1 MSWVVKSM
9 EETHIPKHVAIIP
22 DGNRRWAKA
31 RGLDPW
37 KGHEEGTKMFEE
49 VSEAAFRAGI
59 SYFTFWAASEDNLKS
74 RPKLEISAL
83 MFLIDRYLSTE
94 SALERFL
101 EDKVRVRVLG
111 RWQEL
116 IPKESVHKGIEN
128 LQQRTSHFTERN
140 LTILLGYDGQ
150 SEMVA
155 ALNHLAVT
163 KQVVDAA
170 TLRAALWT
178 ADLPPVD
185 LVIRTG
191 GEPHWSAGFMM
202 WHVAN
207 SQLYFTEKLWPD
219 FNAKELEKA
228 FEDYKMRPRRF
239 GK

>member
-1 MSWVVKSM
+1 MSGELVPH
-9 EETHIPKHVAIIP
+9 HIAIIP

-31 RGLDPW
+31 KGLEPW
-37 KGHEEGTKMFEE
+37 KGHEEGVKRFEE
-49 VSEAAFRAGI
+49 VSEAAFRSGV
-59 SYFTFWAASEDNLKS
+59 SYFTFWAASEDNLRS
-74 RPKLEISAL
+74 RPKLEVSAL
-83 MFLIDRYLSTE
+83 VYLMDTYLSAE
-94 SALERFL
+94 STVKRF
-101 EDKVRVRVLG
+101 EENQIRVRVLG

-116 IPKESVHKGIEN
+116 ISNSSVHAGIEL
-128 LQQRTSHFTERN
+128 LQQRTARFTERH

-155 ALNHLAVT
+155 ALNQLTLT
-163 KQVVDAA
+163 KQAVDAA

-207 SQLYFTEKLWPD
+207 SQLYFTEQLWPAFTAESLSAALAD
-219 FNAKELEKA
+219 FSG
-228 FEDYKMRPRRF
+228 RGRRF
-239 GK
+239 GR

>member
-1 MSWVVKSM
+1 MT
-9 EETHIPKHVAIIP
+9 ETHNLVPHHIAIIP

-31 RGLDPW
+31 QGLDPW
-37 KGHEEGTKMFEE
+37 KGHEEGSKRFED
-49 VSEAAFRAGI
+49 VSEAAFQEGV
-59 SYFTFWAASEDNLKS
+59 SYVTFWAASEDNLKK
-74 RPKLEISAL
+74 RPTTEVAELL
-83 MFLIDRYLSTE
+83 RLIKNYLSME
-94 SALERFL
+94 NGVQKFIEN
-101 EDKVRVRVLG
+101 KIRVRVLG

-116 IPKESVHKGIEN
+116 LPKVMHNRILETEQK
-128 LQQRTSHFTERN
+128 TAHFAERN

-150 SEMVA
+150 SEMLA

-163 KQVVDAA
+163 KQAIDAA

-207 SQLYFTEKLWPD
+207 SQLYFTDKLWPE
-219 FNAKELEKA
+219 FTAAELHKA
-228 FEDYKMRPRRF
+228 LGDYKGRQRRF
-239 GK
+239 GT

>member
-1 MSWVVKSM
+1 MSES
-9 EETHIPKHVAIIP
+9 IPKHIAIIP

-31 RGLDPW
+31 QGLEPW
-37 KGHEEGTKMFEE
+37 KGHEVGTKQFEE
-49 VSEAAFRAGI
+49 VSEAAFAAGI
-59 SYFTFWAASEDNLKS
+59 EYFTFWAASEDNLKE
-74 RPKLEISAL
+74 RPKLEITAL
-83 MFLIDRYLSTE
+83 IYLIEKYLSTE
-94 SALERFL
+94 SVIQRF
-101 EDKVRVRVLG
+101 ETNKVRVRVLG

-116 IPKESVHKGIEN
+116 IPKESVHKGIEH
-128 LQQRTSHFTERN
+128 LQQRTANFTDKN

-155 ALNHLAVT
+155 ALNHLTVT
-163 KQVVDAA
+163 KQAVDAA

-207 SQLYFTEKLWPD
+207 SQLYFTEDLWPD
-219 FNAKELEKA
+219 FGPNELLKA
-228 FEDYKMRPRRF
+228 LEDFKTRKRRF

>member
-1 MSWVVKSM
+1 MSD
-9 EETHIPKHVAIIP
+9 TPPQHIALIP

-37 KGHEEGTKMFEE
+37 KGHEEGVKRFEE
-49 VSEAAFRAGI
+49 LGDSLLACGVK
-59 SYFTFWAASEDNLKS
+59 YYTFWAASEDNLLKRS
-74 RPKLEISAL
+74 KLEVSVLLRIVSE
-83 MFLIDRYLSTE
+83 YLYRSGAIE
-94 SALERFL
+94 QFQE
-101 EDKVRVRVLG
+101 KGIRVRVLG
-111 RWQEL
+111 RWKEL
-116 IPKESVHKGIEN
+116 ISDKKVHEGIERVEQATA
-128 LQQRTSHFTERN
+128 LCAKAN
-140 LTILLGYDGQ
+140 LTLLLGYDGR

-155 ALNHLAVT
+155 ALNHLSLT

-219 FNAKELEKA
+219 FNAHELQTA
-228 FEDYKMRPRRF
+228 LDDFHARGRRF

>member
-1 MSWVVKSM
+1 MSGSSVPQ
-9 EETHIPKHVAIIP
+9 HIAIIP
-22 DGNRRWAKA
+22 DGNRRWAKGK
-31 RGLDPW
+31 GLEPW
-37 KGHEEGTKMFEE
+37 KGHEEGVKRFEE
-49 VSEAAFRAGI
+49 VSEAAFRSGA
-59 SYFTFWAASEDNLKS
+59 SYFTFWAASESNLKS

-83 MFLIDRYLSTE
+83 VYLMDTYLSADTTIK
-94 SALERFL
+94 RF
-101 EDKVRVRVLG
+101 EEHQIRVRVLG

-116 IPKESVHKGIEN
+116 ITSKSVHEGIEA
-128 LQQRTSHFTERN
+128 LQQRTARFNERN

-155 ALNHLAVT
+155 ALNHLTLT

-207 SQLYFTEKLWPD
+207 SQLYFTDELWPD
-219 FNAKELEKA
+219 FTSASLEKA
-228 FEDYKMRPRRF
+228 LQDFESRARRF
-239 GK
+239 GV

>member
-1 MSWVVKSM
+1 MSGESV
-9 EETHIPKHVAIIP
+9 PKHVAIIP

-31 RGLDPW
+31 KGFEPW
-37 KGHEEGTKMFEE
+37 KGHEEGVKRFEE
-49 VSEAAFRAGI
+49 VSEAAFRSGV

-83 MFLIDRYLSTE
+83 VYLMDTYLSAE
-94 SALERFL
+94 STIKRF
-101 EDKVRVRVLG
+101 EENQIRVRVLG

-116 IPKESVHKGIEN
+116 ITSKSVHAGIEA
-128 LQQRTSHFTERN
+128 LQQRTATFTERN

-155 ALNHLAVT
+155 ALNHLTLT
-163 KQVVDAA
+163 KQAVDAA

-207 SQLYFTEKLWPD
+207 SQLYFTEELWPD
-219 FNAKELEKA
+219 FTAASLSVALADFSN
-228 FEDYKMRPRRF
+228 RGRRF